1 MIPNV
6 TVKRTFTARNIGEL
20 PIHIYGFY
28 ISGSHCEGYGFK
40 VLNCAS
46 FSLLPNVTKKI
57 EIAFTPD
64 FTLSRIERKLLIL
77 SSLGTENESS
87 MIKLNLLAT
96 LPMHSLEPC
105 AAILIRPSW
114 EHIIHWTAVIL
125 SSILLISVLAVSFL
139 EADRILRG
147 ALANFTRESS
157 VQPPLDLRLLSYV
170 PVQSADFTNSLKEK
184 PTNDDKNK
192 INKKEDITSEWMLL
206 NTKRYKDKDLQKNLK
221 ISGWMSEE
229 EQRFKLDTE
238 SKDLLSF
245 KPCEDPLDGPSNI
258 GNIGL
263 GTRKRNNNKKQQN
276 IQESQSDNNCL
287 IDSTFNEIQPVQE
300 KKYRTHSLIKSSPVI
315 NRKMKSNNVG
325 NVKEELKSCDNEGQ
339 GDTIYLNTK
348 NNKSENKR
356 KQITGGNSTSHSSN
370 HMLKKLE
377 ISSQQKS
384 VQLSEEETS
393 STTTESSVHD
403 DTSSLCKVSSFF
415 RFNQD
420 IVLYIMSS
428 S

>member
-1 MIPNV
+1 
-6 TVKRTFTARNIGEL
+6 
-20 PIHIYGFY
+20 
-28 ISGSHCEGYGFK
+28 
-40 VLNCAS
+40 
-46 FSLLPNVTKKI
+46 
-57 EIAFTPD
+57 
-64 FTLSRIERKLLIL
+64 
-77 SSLGTENESS
+77 

-96 LPMHSLEPC
+96 LPTYSLEPC

-114 EHIIHWTAVIL
+114 EHVIHWAAVIL
-125 SSILLISVLAVSFL
+125 SSLLLISVLAVSFL

-147 ALANFTRESS
+147 AFANFTRESS
-157 VQPPLDLRLLSYV
+157 VQPPLDLRLLSHV
-170 PVQSADFTNSLKEK
+170 PVQSADVTNSSKEK

-192 INKKEDITSEWMLL
+192 INKKEEITPEWMLL
-206 NTKRYKDKDLQKNLK
+206 NTKRCKDKDLQKNLK

-245 KPCEDPLDGPSNI
+245 KPCEDPLDGPNNI

-276 IQESQSDNNCL
+276 VQESQSDNNCL
-287 IDSTFNEIQPVQE
+287 IDSTFTEIQPVQE

-325 NVKEELKSCDNEGQ
+325 NVKEELKACDNEGQ
-339 GDTIYLNTK
+339 GDTNTIYLNTK

-356 KQITGGNSTSHSSN
+356 KQITGGNSTSHNSN

-377 ISSQQKS
+377 ISSQQKN

-403 DTSSLCKVSSFF
+403 DTTSLCKVSSFF

-420 IVLYIMSS
+420 IVICIVPSS
-428 S
+428 